1 MSVRVIALALAVLL
15 LLGVS
20 SIEPVTAQTTSL
32 PVESTEFA
40 VEAISVSDAASA
52 VQPSTTAS
60 EQQAQEEES
69 LPPALAAIFAALG
82 LYIVTMFTLSIGT
95 EIAVDVFK
103 LAVGLK
109 SKPSARDTMQ
119 KFNDLI
125 PGSLSGLGAS
135 VEAEQQLQR
144 HITNLT
150 RLLEPVVEV
159 EDILANLQ
167 DGHIGAAIQ
176 NILKLADTGPLP
188 TTEEAVQVVRQE
200 LHQAIDK
207 LAGDLGLGSFF
218 TVPVLDKLDGVL
230 NSAASTDPKEVLR
243 SCILI
248 LQGDTAQMVTTWARS
263 QLDTLAAGS
272 RSTVERK
279 YYDTLRPQ
287 IKAFNIGEANLKAID
302 EWFKS
307 FLERFESQSSQ
318 QVDIY
323 LESLNQLLKGVER
336 QRYMIRSPIS
346 KVWDAMS
353 TWPLIGP
360 VVKGIQRAFRRFLR
374 QGESDQQLRI
384 TPHISD
390 ITNAARTVMELEQRH
405 KDAAE
410 SRVRW
415 LRTLSVIVGI
425 LLAYMLRID
434 SADLLVGLLPD
445 GTTNFLG
452 TALIPANE
460 YSLLFMRINIPHGIT
475 AGIILS
481 GLAASAGSSFW
492 HDQLGRL
499 QAVKQVSEA
508 AYSTIRTVQSA
519 VADEDKKS

>member
-1 MSVRVIALALAVLL
+1 MSVRVAALALAVLL
-15 LLGVS
+15 FFGLS
-20 SIEPVTAQTTSL
+20 SIEPATAQTTL
-32 PVESTEFA
+32 PAESVVTTAA
-40 VEAISVSDAASA
+40 VAPASGTGSA
-52 VQPSTTAS
+52 VQVSTPTV

-82 LYIVTMFTLSIGT
+82 LYAVTMFTLSIGT

-103 LAVGLK
+103 LAIGLK

-144 HITNLT
+144 HITNLS

-159 EDILANLQ
+159 EDLLANLQ
-167 DGHIGAAIQ
+167 DGHIGAAVQ
-176 NILKLADTGPLP
+176 NILKLADTGSPP
-188 TTEEAVQVVRQE
+188 TTEEAVELVRRE
-200 LHQAIDK
+200 LHEAVSK
-207 LAGDLGLGSFF
+207 LAGDFGLGSFF
-218 TVPVLDKLDGVL
+218 TVPILGKLDGVL
-230 NSAASTDPKEVLR
+230 NSAASADPKVVLR
-243 SCILI
+243 NGILI
-248 LQGDTAQMVTTWARS
+248 LQGDTALIVTAWARS
-263 QLDTLAAGS
+263 QLTSLAAGS
-272 RSTVERK
+272 RNTVERK
-279 YYDTLRPQ
+279 YYDTVRPQ
-287 IKAFNIGEANLKAID
+287 IKAFNIGEDNLKAID

-336 QRYMIRSPIS
+336 QRYMIRSPIA

-353 TWPLIGP
+353 NWPVIGP
-360 VVKGIQRAFRRFLR
+360 IIKGIQRAFRRFLR
-374 QGESDQQLRI
+374 QGDDDPQMRI

-390 ITNAARTVMELEQRH
+390 ITEAARTVMELEQRH
-405 KDAAE
+405 QDAAE

-434 SADLLVGLLPD
+434 SADLLVGLLPN

-460 YSLLFMRINIPHGIT
+460 YSLLFMRVNIPHGIT

-519 VADEDKKS
+519 VADEDKKR

>member
-1 MSVRVIALALAVLL
+1 MSVRVAALAIAVVLF
-15 LLGVS
+15 LGLS
-20 SIEPVTAQTTSL
+20 SIEPATAQSSL
-32 PVESTEFA
+32 LVESTSITA
-40 VEAISVSDAASA
+40 APSPASDVISA
-52 VQPSTTAS
+52 VQSSTTAV
-60 EQQAQEEES
+60 EPQAQEEES

-82 LYIVTMFTLSIGT
+82 LYVVTMFTLSIGT

-103 LAVGLK
+103 LAIGLK

-159 EDILANLQ
+159 EDILANLH
-167 DGHIGAAIQ
+167 DGHLGAAVQ

-188 TTEEAVQVVRQE
+188 TTEEAAQAVRQE
-200 LHQAIDK
+200 LHQAINN

-218 TVPVLDKLDGVL
+218 TVPLLAKLDGVL
-230 NSAASTDPKEVLR
+230 NSAASLDPKEVLR
-243 SCILI
+243 SCILS
-248 LQGDTAQMVTTWARS
+248 LQGDTAQIVTAWARS
-263 QLDTLAAGS
+263 QLDNLAAGS

-302 EWFKS
+302 DWFKS

-336 QRYMIRSPIS
+336 QRYMIRSPIA

-353 TWPLIGP
+353 TWPVIGP
-360 VVKGIQRAFRRFLR
+360 VVKGIQRAFRRLLR
-374 QGESDQQLRI
+374 QRYDEQQIRI
-384 TPHISD
+384 TPHIND
-390 ITNAARTVMELEQRH
+390 ITEAARTVMELEQRH
-405 KDAAE
+405 QDAAE

-434 SADLLVGLLPD
+434 SADLLIGLLPT

-452 TALIPANE
+452 TALIPANQ
-460 YSLLFMRINIPHGIT
+460 YSLLFLKINIPYGIT

-492 HDQLGRL
+492 HDQLGRI

-519 VADEDKKS
+519 VANEDGKR